1 MMEKPRKLELVQRSL
16 ALRHKLKVHESMKAP
31 ETHDEHSLMML
42 TRWEIEDELKA
53 IEELLAE
60 SRKENVAR
68 KRTQLEK
75 AYFGPSAPLAEPPVT
90 PGATGGAEAKDSPP
104 DSNKRR

>member
-1 MMEKPRKLELVQRSL
+1 MERMQKLELVQRSL

-31 ETHDEHSLMML
+31 ETHDEQSLMTL
-42 TRWEIEDELKA
+42 TRWELEDELKA

-75 AYFGPSAPLAEPPVT
+75 TFFGPSAPKEPHLD
-90 PGATGGAEAKDSPP
+90 GADAKER
-104 DSNKRR
+104 K